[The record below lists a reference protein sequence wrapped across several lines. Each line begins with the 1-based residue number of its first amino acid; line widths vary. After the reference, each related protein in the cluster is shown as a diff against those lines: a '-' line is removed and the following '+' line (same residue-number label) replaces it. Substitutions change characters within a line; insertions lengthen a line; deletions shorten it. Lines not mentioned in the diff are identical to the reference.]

1 MATARPRQHAAS
13 VRPEGSIYV
22 GNLPFS
28 VTDEDLV
35 RLFARYGEVGSA
47 TVITHR
53 DSKKSRGFGF
63 VDMPRGTAQTAI
75 TGLNGS
81 TISGRRLKVRA
92 ARSQV

>member
-1 MATARPRQHAAS
+1 LTA
-13 VRPEGSIYV
+13 
-22 GNLPFS
+22 
-28 VTDEDLV
+28 EDLT
-35 RLFARYGEVGSA
+35 RIFGKYGEVGSA
-47 TVITHR
+47 TVVTHR

-63 VDMPRGTAQTAI
+63 VDMPQAMAHAAI